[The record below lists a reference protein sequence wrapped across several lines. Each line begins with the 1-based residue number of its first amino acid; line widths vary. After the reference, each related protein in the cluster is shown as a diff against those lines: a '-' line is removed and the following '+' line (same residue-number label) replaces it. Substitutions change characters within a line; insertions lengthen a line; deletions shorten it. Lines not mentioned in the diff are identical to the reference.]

1 MDPSSMTRTLALAAT
16 LLVGSI
22 SIPAAAHAQSAP
34 QQQPG
39 QRRLLMMPKLTPE
52 QQLKLFPGR
61 KALLLQE
68 QRERVAIL
76 QRSQGCVNRATTPDA
91 LRDCLI
97 QERRDTQALR
107 SRFMTE
113 MRQLF
118 EKNGISFPQLDA
130 RPLRR
135 GEPSNKGVESI

>member
-1 MDPSSMTRTLALAAT
+1 M
-16 LLVGSI
+16 
-22 SIPAAAHAQSAP
+22 
-34 QQQPG
+34 
-39 QRRLLMMPKLTPE
+39 
-52 QQLKLFPGR
+52 
-61 KALLLQE
+61 
-68 QRERVAIL
+68 
-76 QRSQGCVNRATTPDA
+76 NRATTPDA
-91 LRDCLI
+91 LRDCLM